1 MNTHAD
7 KSQENKSQAVANS
20 LPKLQSESESTFQF
34 VDNRPEAI
42 AQRKLQEAINNSP
55 RVQPLKAYQEMANNS
70 PQVKQL
76 RASQLMADNFTS
88 KPVQKEENNTGL
100 PDNLKTG
107 IENLSGYSM
116 DDVKVHY
123 NSDKPAQLQAHA
135 YAQSTDIHLASGQEK
150 HLPHEAWHVVQQ
162 KQGRVQPTVQMK
174 GGFNVNDDVGLE
186 KEADVMGSKF
196 SGSLNEGNIQAFKK
210 GQVADTIQGAFK
222 SEVKPLKTYGSRTA
236 GSTTVI
242 LASPDLLAQTKT
254 ALRSAK
260 AKDGGA
266 LNDNEFRL
274 YEIKQSDGSISL
286 THNSGTQ
293 ALAGT
298 PDLWLIAHGYVG
310 EKGFISDLASD
321 GATVIN
327 EFDSSKLL
335 NTIGSFNPDKLFV
348 FSCYQGNYLTSHIDD
363 VNKGRTD
370 TGIVSKAYAFN
381 AKQNASALG
390 AMLNGYFFTRGTSF
404 DVSREV
410 NTDGE
415 YDRYSSRAKK

>member
-88 KPVQKEENNTGL
+88 KPVQQEENNTGL
-100 PDNLKTG
+100 PDNLKSG

-135 YAQSTDIHLASGQEK
+135 YAQGTDIHLASGQEK

-174 GGFNVNDDVGLE
+174 SGVSVNDDKELE
-186 KEADVMGSKF
+186 KEADNMGEQVQKQLVSSQVEKQKLTSIDPTKIIQGQWWRSFFRKF
-196 SGSLNEGNIQAFKK
+196 PKQEFAKYKTI
-210 GQVADTIQGAFK
+210 DTIDPIYRVDK
-222 SEVKPLKTYGSRTA
+222 RPPSEILKTGFQARVLRFPMENITTKDVAKYQISNSKNPGIV
-236 GSTTVI
+236 STSDSLSAVKDFAKKVPSGTSDKFYAYKI
-242 LASPDLLAQTKT
+242 SPKGLIEFP
-254 ALRSAK
+254 
-260 AKDGGA
+260 
-266 LNDNEFRL
+266 LNDNIPILQRFFYSEQEERMIVAGIEPERIEFI
-274 YEIKQSDGSISL
+274 EEVDKSAPSEM
-286 THNSGTQ
+286 SG
-293 ALAGT
+293 L
-298 PDLWLIAHGYVG
+298 
-310 EKGFISDLASD
+310 E
-321 GATVIN
+321 
-327 EFDSSKLL
+327 
-335 NTIGSFNPDKLFV
+335 
-348 FSCYQGNYLTSHIDD
+348 
-363 VNKGRTD
+363 
-370 TGIVSKAYAFN
+370 
-381 AKQNASALG
+381 
-390 AMLNGYFFTRGTSF
+390 
-404 DVSREV
+404 
-410 NTDGE
+410 
-415 YDRYSSRAKK
+415 